1 VTDKQDIISL
11 ARYEYPAGEYSHQAT
26 LSADRQYLFLDDEKD
41 EDNLNI
47 SSTMHIIDVS
57 DLENP
62 FEATTF
68 TNGLGAI
75 THNHYCRG
83 NFVYAANYSSGVRVY
98 DVSDPL
104 DPAEI
109 AYFDTQPDDTGTN
122 FNGLWSN
129 FPYFPSGTVIG
140 SDRSKGLF
148 IWTPTFDTGSPADV
162 NGDGFVGVDDLVA
175 VISNWG
181 PCPPPCPPD
190 ITGDGT
196 VDVNDIV
203 ALFEAWE

>member
-1 VTDKQDIISL
+1 MRVSVPCLIGAVALIAPAAALAHVDDPKETSVVPRFEGPGWTEAEGGVAGSGFASSSVILRSWISL
-11 ARYEYPAGEYSHQAT
+11 VDFGHA
-26 LSADRQYLFLDDEKD
+26 F
-41 EDNLNI
+41 
-47 SSTMHIIDVS
+47 
-57 DLENP
+57 
-62 FEATTF
+62 
-68 TNGLGAI
+68 
-75 THNHYCRG
+75 
-83 NFVYAANYSSGVRVY
+83 
-98 DVSDPL
+98 
-104 DPAEI
+104 
-109 AYFDTQPDDTGTN
+109 
-122 FNGLWSN
+122 
-129 FPYFPSGTVIG
+129 G